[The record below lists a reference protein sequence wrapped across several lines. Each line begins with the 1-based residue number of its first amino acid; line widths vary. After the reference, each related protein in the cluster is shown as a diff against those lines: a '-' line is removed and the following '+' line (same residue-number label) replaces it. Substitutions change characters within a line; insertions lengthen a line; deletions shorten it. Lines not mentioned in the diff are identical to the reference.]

1 MGATDAVNAVEG
13 VLTQKEKDQ
22 LLNILENRK
31 KELQEALLDVHEA
44 IGKLLKAGA
53 TPTPPTS

>member
-13 VLTQKEKDQ
+13 VLTQKKDQ